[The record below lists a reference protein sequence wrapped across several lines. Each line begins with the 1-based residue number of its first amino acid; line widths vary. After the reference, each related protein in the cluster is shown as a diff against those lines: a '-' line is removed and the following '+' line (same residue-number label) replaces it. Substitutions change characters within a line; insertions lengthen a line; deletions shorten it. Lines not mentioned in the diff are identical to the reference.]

1 MEEVDLIIEADSEE
15 DKENIKLAIIEEG
28 YLQGN
33 QKVDNEVIGHEGQ
46 YDSEEG
52 DDLEDD
58 SEDEEED
65 LDTSWIE
72 NEEFRNSYVREPMK
86 DLVVFF
92 VYIDK
97 CLSIEKIIKENIEI
111 DDCSLSKEKLLH
123 LIQTKRHRADGS
135 VGKKYKLLDLMEFH
149 VPLEPDELEG
159 FVREDCVGRFFK
171 PLPIFQTINVD
182 PSIFI
187 FHDLNSLFFFFKEI
201 ENPVKSIL
209 KTGENGL
216 SGRVTKKVRLDTG
229 EYLEKKRKSMKRMMR
244 SVRKT
249 RKV

>member
-1 MEEVDLIIEADSEE
+1 MEEVDLIIETDSEKDNE
-15 DKENIKLAIIEEG
+15 SIKLVDVIKECSPESIEKEENEDNNDSDEG
-28 YLQGN
+28 
-33 QKVDNEVIGHEGQ
+33 
-46 YDSEEG
+46 SEQDE
-52 DDLEDD
+52 
-58 SEDEEED
+58 EDEEDEED

-72 NEEFRNSYVREPMK
+72 TEEFRNNYEREPMK
-86 DLVVFF
+86 DMVVFF

-97 CLSIEKIIKENIEI
+97 YLSIEKIIKENIEI

-135 VGKKYKLLDLMEFH
+135 IGKKYKLMDLMEFH

-159 FVREDCVGRFFK
+159 FVREDCLGRFLK
-171 PLPIFQTINVD
+171 QLPIFQSVTVN

-187 FHDLNSLFFFFKEI
+187 FHDLNSLFFFFKEV

-209 KTGENGL
+209 KTGEHGV

-244 SVRKT
+244 SARKT
-249 RKV
+249 RKGNL

>member
-15 DKENIKLAIIEEG
+15 DKENVKMAIIEQG
-28 YLQGN
+28 SLQGN
-33 QKVDNEVIGHEGQ
+33 KKVDNEVVGHEGQ
-46 YDSEEG
+46 DDSEEG

-58 SEDEEED
+58 SEDEED

-72 NEEFRNSYVREPMK
+72 NEEFRNSYEKEPMK

-97 CLSIEKIIKENIEI
+97 YLSIEKIIKENIEI

-123 LIQTKRHRADGS
+123 LIQTKRHRPDGS
-135 VGKKYKLLDLMEFH
+135 IGKKYKLIDLMEFH

-159 FVREDCVGRFFK
+159 FVREDYVGRFFK

-209 KTGENGL
+209 KTGENGV

>member
-15 DKENIKLAIIEEG
+15 DKENVRMAIIEQGSPE
-28 YLQGN
+28 GN
-33 QKVDNEVIGHEGQ
+33 QGEND
-46 YDSEEG
+46 EE
-52 DDLEDD
+52 E
-58 SEDEEED
+58 EDEEEEDEEEEDEED

-72 NEEFRNSYVREPMK
+72 NEEFRNNYEREPLK

-97 CLSIEKIIKENIEI
+97 YLSIENIIKENIEI
-111 DDCSLSKEKLLH
+111 DEGAISKEKLLH
-123 LIQTKRHRADGS
+123 LIQTKRHRPDGS
-135 VGKKYKLLDLMEFH
+135 VGKKYKLVDLMEFN

-159 FVREDCVGRFFK
+159 FVKDDSYARFLK
-171 PLPIFQTINVD
+171 TLPIFQDVVID

-187 FHDLNSLFFFFKEI
+187 FHDLNSLFFFFKEV

-209 KTGENGL
+209 KTGQNGL

-244 SVRKT
+244 SIRKT

>member
-15 DKENIKLAIIEEG
+15 DKENVKMAIIEQGSPE
-28 YLQGN
+28 GN
-33 QKVDNEVIGHEGQ
+33 QGEDEGE
-46 YDSEEG
+46 DEGEE
-52 DDLEDD
+52 DED
-58 SEDEEED
+58 SEDEED

-72 NEEFRNSYVREPMK
+72 NEEFRNNYEREPLK

-97 CLSIEKIIKENIEI
+97 LLSIEKIIKENIEI
-111 DDCSLSKEKLLH
+111 DDCSISKEKLLH
-123 LIQTKRHRADGS
+123 LIQTKRHRTDGS

-159 FVREDCVGRFFK
+159 FVKEDSCIRFLK
-171 PLPIFQTINVD
+171 TLPIFQEVVVE

-187 FHDLNSLFFFFKEI
+187 FHDLNSLFFFFKEV

-209 KTGENGL
+209 KSGENGGL
-216 SGRVTKKVRLDTG
+216 GSSGRVTKKVRLDTG

-244 SVRKT
+244 SIRKT
-249 RKV
+249 RKGNL

>member
-1 MEEVDLIIEADSEE
+1 MEEVDLIIETDSEK
-15 DKENIKLAIIEEG
+15 DKESIKLVDVIKECSIESIE
-28 YLQGN
+28 
-33 QKVDNEVIGHEGQ
+33 KEDNEDNNDSDEG
-46 YDSEEG
+46 SEQDE
-52 DDLEDD
+52 ED
-58 SEDEEED
+58 EED

-72 NEEFRNSYVREPMK
+72 NEEFRNNYEREPMK

-97 CLSIEKIIKENIEI
+97 HTSIEKIIKENIEI

-135 VGKKYKLLDLMEFH
+135 IGKKYKLMDLMEFH

-159 FVREDCVGRFFK
+159 FVREDCLGRYLK
-171 PLPIFQTINVD
+171 QLPIFQSVTVD

-187 FHDLNSLFFFFKEI
+187 FHDLNSLFFFFKEV

-209 KTGENGL
+209 KTGLNGV

-249 RKV
+249 RKGNL

>member
-1 MEEVDLIIEADSEE
+1 MEEVDLIIEVDSEE
-15 DKENIKLAIIEEG
+15 DKENVKMAIIEQGSPE
-28 YLQGN
+28 GN
-33 QKVDNEVIGHEGQ
+33 QGEND
-46 YDSEEG
+46 EE
-52 DDLEDD
+52 EDEE
-58 SEDEEED
+58 SEDEED

-72 NEEFRNSYVREPMK
+72 NEEFRNNYEREPLK

-97 CLSIEKIIKENIEI
+97 YLSIEKIIKENIEI
-111 DDCSLSKEKLLH
+111 EEGAISKEKLLH
-123 LIQTKRHRADGS
+123 LIQTKRHRPDGS
-135 VGKKYKLLDLMEFH
+135 VGKKYKLLDLIEFN

-159 FVREDCVGRFFK
+159 FVKEDSCVRFLK
-171 PLPIFQTINVD
+171 TLPIFQDVLID

-187 FHDLNSLFFFFKEI
+187 FHDLNSLFFFFKEV

-209 KTGENGL
+209 KTGEHGL

-244 SVRKT
+244 SIRKT